1 MGEQVLGADVG
12 GTYTDFLVVDR
23 ENTGIRIAKVLTTP
37 GNQAQGFLEGIT
49 ELGLKSSAVRTIVH
63 GTTIATNA
71 ILERKGSR
79 CGLITTR
86 GFRDTLELRRRTR
99 PHVFGLHGSF
109 EPIIPRDLR
118 LEIDE
123 RIDAEGNVLVPLDEE
138 GVPSLVAQ
146 LRGLGVEGIVIHF
159 IHAYAN
165 PTHERRCRDLVHETW
180 PEIGVTLGSEIMPEV
195 REFERGSTAA
205 INGYVQPI
213 ISRYLDSLTGELLK
227 RGFEQELLIMQ
238 GNGGMMDAPLA
249 KSHAV
254 HTVMSGPAAGALAAG
269 RTGIQSGF
277 PNLIA
282 CDMGGTSFDVS
293 LVIGGEPAVTR
304 EKELDYSVP
313 VHVPMID
320 VHTIG
325 AGGGSIARINEAG
338 ILQVGPE
345 SAGADPGAIAYGRGG
360 CEPTVTD
367 ANLVLGR
374 FNSETITGITGAAK
388 LETVRAAMVDKIG
401 KCLGLDPVETG
412 AAILTV
418 ANNAMAGAI
427 RFISVEKGH
436 DPRDFALFAFGG
448 AGPLH
453 ATALARELGIP
464 TVLVPRF
471 PGITSALGCVV
482 ADVRHDFGQSVG
494 RSLREIAGSD
504 ADAILLN
511 QVKCGHELIA
521 RENVAVEEIEV
532 SHEADLL
539 YAGQSHVIR
548 IPIESPGFDP
558 IVVLETFVERYRE
571 RFEAE
576 LPEMRPVLMAL
587 RTAIIGRRPRLDLA
601 RLAPKAGERLEDAAT
616 SVRRAYFDGTWHE
629 TPVFVRERLPLG
641 IQLKGPAIFE
651 QMDATTVV
659 EPDDTL
665 VVDEVGNLII
675 TVSDKTQARK
685 GKQS

>member
-1 MGEQVLGADVG
+1 MGEQVLGVDVG
-12 GTYTDFLVVDR
+12 GTYTDFLTIDPADSGFRV
-23 ENTGIRIAKVLTTP
+23 AKVLTTP
-37 GNQAQGFLEGIT
+37 GDQARGFMTGVG
-49 ELGLKSSAVRTIVH
+49 ELGLEATAVRTIVH

-71 ILERKGSR
+71 VLERKGSR
-79 CGLITTR
+79 VGLITTR
-86 GFRDTLELRRRTR
+86 GFRDALELRRRTR
-99 PHVFGLHGSF
+99 PHIFGLHGSF

-118 LEIDE
+118 LEISE
-123 RIDAEGNVLVPLDEE
+123 RLDAEGNVVVPLAEDE
-138 GVPSLVAQ
+138 VADLVAS
-146 LRGLGVEGIVIHF
+146 LRALAVEGIVVHF
-159 IHAYAN
+159 IHSYAN
-165 PTHERRCRDLVHETW
+165 SAHERRCGKLVRDAW
-180 PEIGVTLGSEIMPEV
+180 PDIPITLGSDIMPEV

-205 INGYVQPI
+205 INGYVQPL
-213 ISRYLDSLTGELLK
+213 ISRYLDSLTEELRG
-227 RGFEQELLIMQ
+227 RGFDQELLVMQ

-249 KSHAV
+249 GAHAV
-254 HTVMSGPAAGALAAG
+254 HTVMSGPAAGAIATG
-269 RTGIQSGF
+269 RTGVQSGF

-293 LVIGGEPAVTR
+293 LIIDGDPAVTR

-320 VHTIG
+320 IHTIG

-345 SAGADPGAIAYGRGG
+345 SAGADPGAIGYGRGG
-360 CEPTVTD
+360 TEPTVTD

-374 FNSETITGITGAAK
+374 INPATLTGLADAAD
-388 LETVRAAMVDKIG
+388 LETVRTALVDKVG
-401 KCLGLDPVETG
+401 KTLALDPVQTA
-412 AAILTV
+412 AAILAV

-427 RFISVEKGH
+427 RFISVERGH

-494 RSLREIAGSD
+494 RFLLEVAGAD
-504 ADAILLN
+504 ADAILQA
-511 QVKCGHELIA
+511 QVARGREMIA
-521 RENVAVEEIEV
+521 RENVAVDAIDI

-548 IPIESPGFDP
+548 IPVTSPGFDP
-558 IVVLETFVERYRE
+558 AAVTKTFIERYRD

-587 RTAIIGRRPRLDLA
+587 RTAVIGRRPRLDLS
-601 RLAPKAGERLEDAAT
+601 LLVPEAGERLEDAH
-616 SVRRAYFDGTWHE
+616 VGERRASFGGAWHE
-629 TPVFVRERLPLG
+629 TPIFARERLPLG
-641 IQLKGPAIFE
+641 AEIDGPAIIE

-659 EPDDTL
+659 EPGDRLVIDDA
-665 VVDEVGNLII
+665 GNLII
-675 TVSDKTQARK
+675 TVGNEERETS
-685 GKQS
+685 